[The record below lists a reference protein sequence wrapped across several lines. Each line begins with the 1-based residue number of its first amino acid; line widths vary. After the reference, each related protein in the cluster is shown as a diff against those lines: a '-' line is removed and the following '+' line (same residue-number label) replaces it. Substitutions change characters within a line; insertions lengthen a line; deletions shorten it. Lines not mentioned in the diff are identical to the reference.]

1 MQRFILKQ
9 NLARYRK
16 LLAEEADRNLRQT
29 LRSMISSMQRELAFL
44 NSNSSGAG
52 LPPPRFGPADINRD
66 GHHALS
72 QFQREFENSPL
83 LYLILDPRPGLH
95 IIDINGAF
103 AQATMTTRAVVAG
116 ERLFNVFPDNP
127 DDPFADGVSN
137 LYASL
142 RSAAETGQ
150 PHAMQIQRYDLRHP
164 NGKFVERYWR
174 PVNSPVFDDKRRLI
188 YLLHHVED
196 VTGEASLRRQSVM
209 ERERLA
215 IVLPS

>member
-1 MQRFILKQ
+1 
-9 NLARYRK
+9 
-16 LLAEEADRNLRQT
+16 
-29 LRSMISSMQRELAFL
+29 MISSMQRESGGTDSTGPVPIYPRHGLAL
-44 NSNSSGAG
+44 LTLIAMVIT
-52 LPPPRFGPADINRD
+52 P
-66 GHHALS
+66 LS

-95 IIDINGAF
+95 IIDINGAY

-142 RSAAETGQ
+142 RSAAETGR

-174 PVNSPVFDDKRRLI
+174 TGIRRFSTI
-188 YLLHHVED
+188 SGD
-196 VTGEASLRRQSVM
+196 
-209 ERERLA
+209 
-215 IVLPS
+215 